1 MLNSLSSWQI
11 HYINRITNKAANGL
25 AQAAIKTVYKSSLD
39 GINP

>member
-11 HYINRITNKAANGL
+11 HYINRITNKAAHGL